1 MDLNI
6 AIFGAGGF
14 IGTNLTK
21 VLSENDN
28 FNITLIDKEITY
40 IENEK
45 NSNLKNLNFI
55 ESDFSVNSNFD
66 EILKKQDMVF
76 HLVSSTVP
84 TTSNQ
89 YISDELTA
97 NVVATSKLLDACVK
111 NGIKRIIFMSSGG
124 TVYGKESKMPISEE
138 CNTNPISSYGVQ
150 KLTIEKLLYLY
161 HYLHGLDYR
170 VIRLANPYGPFQ
182 RPNGV
187 LGAITTFTYKALI
200 KEPITVYGDGN
211 VVRDFIYIDDAIEA
225 IVKIAS
231 TDTKHKIFNLGS
243 GKGVSI
249 NDVIKNIKEALD
261 IEITVNYID
270 GRKVDVPINY
280 LDMKRYNECF
290 ESIELTSLHAGI
302 QKTSEYLREH
312 YIK

>member
-1 MDLNI
+1 
-6 AIFGAGGF
+6 
-14 IGTNLTK
+14 
-21 VLSENDN
+21 
-28 FNITLIDKEITY
+28 
-40 IENEK
+40 
-45 NSNLKNLNFI
+45 
-55 ESDFSVNSNFD
+55 
-66 EILKKQDMVF
+66 
-76 HLVSSTVP
+76 
-84 TTSNQ
+84 
-89 YISDELTA
+89 
-97 NVVATSKLLDACVK
+97 
-111 NGIKRIIFMSSGG
+111 
-124 TVYGKESKMPISEE
+124 MPISEE

-312 YIK
+312 YMK